1 MLLGATVPTSALFWI
16 SFITGLLGAI
26 CIAVYTYPSMIQTVR
41 TKNTTGIP
49 VIMFTI
55 LGLGSLF
62 FLINGAVGIAYNAG
76 ECHLGWEVWAIM
88 VGLTAANL
96 FSFVSA
102 CITMTLK
109 VRNIILA
116 KKYHM
121 TEAQLCDRLA
131 RLAGIRGYHRGD
143 DPERAKF
150 TVDKE
155 LAEKE
160 QARDAALIRMKKEGE
175 AGVRLNKIKKATG
188 KKPEEIKKQVKQA
201 EAKKAKSS
209 TKPVSKAKTV
219 KGKKH

>member
-1 MLLGATVPTSALFWI
+1 MLFASVPTNPLFWI

-55 LGLGSLF
+55 LGLGSFF
-62 FLINGAVGIAYNAG
+62 FLINGVTGIVYNWAG
-76 ECHLGWEVWAIM
+76 TWTVWAVLI
-88 VGLTAANL
+88 GLAIANL

-102 CITMTLK
+102 VITMTLK

-131 RLAGIRGYHRGD
+131 RLAGIRGYRRGD

-150 TVDKE
+150 TVDKK

-160 QARDAALIRMKKEGE
+160 QKRDATLIRMKKEGE

-188 KKPEEIKKQVKQA
+188 KQPEKIKKIVQ
-201 EAKKAKSS
+201 ESESKKAK
-209 TKPVSKAKTV
+209 PKAKT
-219 KGKKH
+219 KKH